1 MLILDHFIF
10 KIHKE
15 FLGFVGIYTQLLLF
29 AAKIQLTD
37 ENNTR
42 NALREWKVSSQ
53 ATDKFLF

>member
-29 AAKIQLTD
+29 ATKIQFTV
-37 ENNTR
+37 ENDTR
-42 NALREWKVSSQ
+42 NVLREWNVSSQ
-53 ATDKFLF
+53 VFILEM